1 MPLIITSLGAVAD
14 LVDAVHGYGG
24 VVFHDVTT
32 VRHGRKAAGAGVD
45 GLILVCAGAGGHAGI
60 ASPFALVPEIRQ
72 FFDGT
77 ILLAGSI
84 SDGRGIAAAEMMG
97 ADMAYLGTRFIN
109 TKESLVKDAN
119 RQMIIDAAA
128 ADIVYTPAISGIPA
142 NFLRE
147 SLVKAGLDPDNLPVK
162 KEINMGEELDAES
175 RAWKDIWSAGQ
186 GVGSIDDVPSAA
198 ELCQRLK
205 QEYEATPSPAWRAS
219 WRPPPSRPYSA
230 ASARRVCD
238 QIDPA
243 VADRIRERRRRVDMG
258 CDLLVRPAEEIGMGR
273 PCLRRCGANPAL
285 DNLGAHLQMAL
296 KAISRT
302 RRRGRPGWPRSPRSS
317 AAPRRRV
324 DRTYRRAIA

>member
-1 MPLIITSLGAVAD
+1 MPIPPSLEGGLALPAVAAPMFLTSGPDLVVETCKNGVIGTFPALNQRTSEGFEAWLVEIKQALVDFEAANPGKRAAPYGVNLIVHHTNPRLQADLEICVKHKVPLIITSLGAVAD

-72 FFDGT
+72 FFGGT
-77 ILLAGSI
+77 ILLAGCI

-97 ADMAYLGTRFIN
+97 ADLAYLGTRFIN
-109 TKESLVKDAN
+109 TRESTVKDAN

-162 KEINMGEELDAES
+162 KEINMGEELDTES

-198 ELCQRLK
+198 DLCQRLK
-205 QEYEATPSPAWRAS
+205 QEYEA
-219 WRPPPSRPYSA
+219 
-230 ASARRVCD
+230 
-238 QIDPA
+238 
-243 VADRIRERRRRVDMG
+243 
-258 CDLLVRPAEEIGMGR
+258 
-273 PCLRRCGANPAL
+273 
-285 DNLGAHLQMAL
+285 
-296 KAISRT
+296 
-302 RRRGRPGWPRSPRSS
+302 
-317 AAPRRRV
+317 
-324 DRTYRRAIA
+324 AIAGLAGKLATAAE

>member
-1 MPLIITSLGAVAD
+1 MSIPPSLEGGLALPAVAAPMFLTSGPDLVIETCKNGVIGTFPALNQRTSEGFEEWLVEIEQALSDFEAANPGKRAAPYGVNLIVHHTNPRLQADLEICVKHKVPLIITSLGAVAD

-32 VRHGRKAAGAGVD
+32 VRHGRKAADAGVD

-77 ILLAGSI
+77 ILLAGCI

-109 TKESLVKDAN
+109 TKESMVKDAN

-147 SLVKAGLDPDNLPVK
+147 SLVKAGLDPDNLPAK
-162 KEINMGEELDAES
+162 KEINMGEELDTES

-198 ELCQRLK
+198 DLCQKLTR
-205 QEYEATPSPAWRAS
+205 EYR
-219 WRPPPSRPYSA
+219 
-230 ASARRVCD
+230 D
-238 QIDPA
+238 
-243 VADRIRERRRRVDMG
+243 
-258 CDLLVRPAEEIGMGR
+258 
-273 PCLRRCGANPAL
+273 
-285 DNLGAHLQMAL
+285 
-296 KAISRT
+296 
-302 RRRGRPGWPRSPRSS
+302 
-317 AAPRRRV
+317 
-324 DRTYRRAIA
+324 AIAGLAGKLATAAE

>member
-1 MPLIITSLGAVAD
+1 MPIPASLESGLALPAIAAPMFLTSGPELVIETCKNGVIGTFPALNQRTSEGFEEWLVEIEQALADFEAANPGKRAAPYGVNLIVHHTNPRLQADLEICVKHRVPLIITSLGAVAD

-32 VRHGRKAAGAGVD
+32 VRHGKKAAGAGVD

-72 FFDGT
+72 FFGGT
-77 ILLAGSI
+77 ILLAGCI
-84 SDGRGIAAAEMMG
+84 SDGRGVAAAEMMG

-109 TKESLVKDAN
+109 TKESMVKDAN

-162 KEINMGEELDAES
+162 KEINMGEELDTES

-198 ELCQRLK
+198 ELCERLK
-205 QEYEATPSPAWRAS
+205 REYR
-219 WRPPPSRPYSA
+219 
-230 ASARRVCD
+230 D
-238 QIDPA
+238 
-243 VADRIRERRRRVDMG
+243 
-258 CDLLVRPAEEIGMGR
+258 
-273 PCLRRCGANPAL
+273 
-285 DNLGAHLQMAL
+285 
-296 KAISRT
+296 
-302 RRRGRPGWPRSPRSS
+302 
-317 AAPRRRV
+317 
-324 DRTYRRAIA
+324 AIAGLAGKLSTAAE

>member
-1 MPLIITSLGAVAD
+1 MPIPPSLEGGLALPAVAAPMFLTSGPDLVVETCKNGVIGTFPALNQRTSEGFEAWLVDIERALSDFEAANPGKRAAPYGVNLIVHHTNPRLQADLEICVKHKVPLIITSLGAVAD

-205 QEYEATPSPAWRAS
+205 QEYEA
-219 WRPPPSRPYSA
+219 
-230 ASARRVCD
+230 
-238 QIDPA
+238 
-243 VADRIRERRRRVDMG
+243 
-258 CDLLVRPAEEIGMGR
+258 
-273 PCLRRCGANPAL
+273 
-285 DNLGAHLQMAL
+285 
-296 KAISRT
+296 
-302 RRRGRPGWPRSPRSS
+302 
-317 AAPRRRV
+317 
-324 DRTYRRAIA
+324 AIAGLAGKLATAAE

>member
-1 MPLIITSLGAVAD
+1 MPIPPSLEGGLALPAVAAPMFLTSGPDLVVETCKNGVIGTFPALNQRTSEGFEAWLVEIERALSDFEAANPGKRAAPYGVNLIVHHTNPRLQADLEICVKHKVPLIITSLGAVAD

-77 ILLAGSI
+77 ILLAGCI

-109 TKESLVKDAN
+109 TKESMVKDAN

-128 ADIVYTPAISGIPA
+128 AHIVYTPALSGIPA

-147 SLVKAGLDPDNLPVK
+147 SLVKAGLDPDNLPAK
-162 KEINMGEELDAES
+162 KEINMGEELDTES

-198 ELCQRLK
+198 DLCQKLTR
-205 QEYEATPSPAWRAS
+205 EYR
-219 WRPPPSRPYSA
+219 
-230 ASARRVCD
+230 D
-238 QIDPA
+238 
-243 VADRIRERRRRVDMG
+243 
-258 CDLLVRPAEEIGMGR
+258 
-273 PCLRRCGANPAL
+273 
-285 DNLGAHLQMAL
+285 
-296 KAISRT
+296 
-302 RRRGRPGWPRSPRSS
+302 
-317 AAPRRRV
+317 
-324 DRTYRRAIA
+324 AIAGLAGKLATAAE